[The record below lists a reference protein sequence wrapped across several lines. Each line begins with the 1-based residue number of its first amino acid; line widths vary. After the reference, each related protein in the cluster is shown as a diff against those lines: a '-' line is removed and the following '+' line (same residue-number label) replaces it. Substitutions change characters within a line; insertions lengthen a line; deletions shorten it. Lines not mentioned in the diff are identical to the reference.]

1 MTSKS
6 KTIRLT
12 AENAHQC
19 LGRDV
24 IFRAYN
30 KDTLKWNHV
39 VSRALRVSKN
49 SVSVVNCSVEFTN
62 VAVYVLLD

>member
-1 MTSKS
+1 MTK

-12 AENAHQC
+12 AENAHQY
-19 LGRDV
+19 LGREV
-24 IFRAYN
+24 MFRAYN

-39 VSRALRVSKN
+39 MSRVIRVSNK
-49 SVSVVNCSVEFTN
+49 SIGVVNCSVEFAN

>member
-1 MTSKS
+1 MTK

-12 AENAHQC
+12 AENAHQY

-39 VSRALRVSKN
+39 VSRVLRVSQG
-49 SVSVVNCSVEFTN
+49 SICVVNCSVEFTN
-62 VAVYVLLD
+62 VAVYALLD